1 MNSILNNL
9 SAPQLRK
16 AAALREKIDGL
27 EKELNQLFGSPSEPR
42 TNRIDVAVGRKR
54 GRRTMTAAARAKIA
68 AAAKARWKK
77 AKAAG
82 RNTL

>member
-16 AAALREKIDGL
+16 AAALREKIDRL
-27 EKELNQLFGSPSEPR
+27 EKELSQLLGSPSELR
-42 TNRIDVAVGRKR
+42 TNRINVAASRKQ
-54 GRRTMTAAARAKIA
+54 GRRRMSAAARAKIA
-68 AAAKARWKK
+68 AAARARWKK

-82 RNTL
+82 RNVL

>member
-1 MNSILNNL
+1 MSSILNNL

-16 AAALREKIDGL
+16 AAALREKIDSL

-42 TNRIDVAVGRKR
+42 TNRTDVAVSRKR
-54 GRRTMTAAARAKIA
+54 GRRRMTADARAKIA